1 MTEDQLRALIR
12 GQILDNF
19 KKNIDEG
26 KDSEK
31 ASFLTESDL
40 RMMARSKLR
49 EASLKKKVLKNEE

>member
-12 GQILDNF
+12 EQILNNF
-19 KKNIDEG
+19 EKKIDEG
-26 KDSEK
+26 KNSER
-31 ASFLTESDL
+31 ASFLTESEL